1 MDTTSTDASACT
13 KDRADRYSLAEQ
25 ELFSLIA
32 VTARFKRE
40 LAHRLNG
47 QLTPGYLPVL
57 GLILRHGRITQSEI
71 CEKLLIDKATL
82 SRMISKLEQL
92 DLVVREVNA
101 EDRRASDLLPTDYA
115 KERWH
120 SGFEGWR
127 NELRSRMSNWA
138 DDDLDRLVELLSRL
152 NLEIQA
158 I

>member
-1 MDTTSTDASACT
+1 M
-13 KDRADRYSLAEQ
+13 R
-25 ELFSLIA
+25 
-32 VTARFKRE
+32 
-40 LAHRLNG
+40 N
-47 QLTPGYLPVL
+47 
-57 GLILRHGRITQSEI
+57 GRITQSEI
-71 CEKLLIDKATL
+71 CEKLLVDKATL

-120 SGFEGWR
+120 SGFEEWR
-127 NELRSRMSNWA
+127 KELRSRMSNWA
-138 DDDLDRLVELLSRL
+138 DDDLDTLVELLGRL